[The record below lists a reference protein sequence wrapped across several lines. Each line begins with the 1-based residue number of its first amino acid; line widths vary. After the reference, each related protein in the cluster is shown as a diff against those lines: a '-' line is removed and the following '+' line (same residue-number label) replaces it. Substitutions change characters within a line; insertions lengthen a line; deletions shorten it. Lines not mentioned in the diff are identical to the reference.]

1 MQACVVVERAAFLPL
16 GRAVV
21 VLEQQADTQ
30 QLFEVRPGSS
40 DPQPSIRISSG
51 FQNAAVPFKTPPL
64 AGGLHTDARASH
76 APPAF
81 AMKVKTLQVLWH
93 GKDPVLSVDFSPDT
107 GLLAS
112 CGGDKEIK
120 LWEVREDA
128 DGAPDVRHVDTL
140 TAHSKTVNCVRF
152 SPGGDMLAS
161 GGDTGEVILWRPG
174 SSTNAHGDATT
185 WRTSAVLRGHSD
197 DVQDLAWAP
206 AGAGIVTGSVDNEC
220 IVWDVPKA
228 KGVLRLQGHTHYVQG
243 VSWDPHGEYL
253 TSQSGDRTV
262 RLFASR
268 GMGASHQFLSARWCK
283 HVTCQKVLK
292 SAEENPDPRAAHLAA
307 EAPPPAA
314 DAAAKPPRQPLFH
327 DDTLQSF
334 FRRPAWSPCGSF
346 LALPAGI
353 YREHADAREE
363 HATYLY
369 QRDRFAR
376 PALRIPGVSPAV
388 CVRFSPAFYAPA
400 RPRDAAERPKTP
412 PPPSP
417 PSNDENPASTSD
429 PATDDPAPANPDAV
443 PRDGAS
449 AAPEPNAPSSA
460 AAPVEVPLIDLPWR
474 VLFAVCTT
482 DTVTV
487 YDTSEPTPVA
497 FVGGLHYAAITDAAW
512 SPDGATLVVSS
523 SDGYCSVLK
532 FEEGEL
538 GRRLSVAE
546 APERVREFMPEERV
560 RAAREAARAARLA
573 AEERAAAQAQ
583 AQKEAGMRKDWR
595 SGAGSGGGVSGG
607 RRPRADGRGGG
618 RGGPPP
624 GYGANAKAPPGFGGS
639 VPPPGFEAPGVEAP
653 AAPPTFGSNSYIPPA
668 FRAKE

>member
-1 MQACVVVERAAFLPL
+1 
-16 GRAVV
+16 
-21 VLEQQADTQ
+21 
-30 QLFEVRPGSS
+30 
-40 DPQPSIRISSG
+40 
-51 FQNAAVPFKTPPL
+51 
-64 AGGLHTDARASH
+64 
-76 APPAF
+76 
-81 AMKVKTLQVLWH
+81 MKVKTLQVLWH

-429 PATDDPAPANPDAV
+429 FATDPAPANPDAA

-449 AAPEPNAPSSA
+449 AAPEPCAPSSA

-546 APERVREFMPEERV
+546 APERVREFTPEERV

-583 AQKEAGMRKDWR
+583 AQKEIAAQAAQAPAAQAKEDAPANDATAEAGGEEKTAAAAAAAKADAAGGPETR
-595 SGAGSGGGVSGG
+595 GAGPGRRVRRGRRGREGGVRGEGG
-607 RRPRADGRGGG
+607 ETRRPRTRRGAGTPGEGAQARGADGDVTRDEPKRGDETRSKGTEG
-618 RGGPPP
+618 IESAVGDRS
-624 GYGANAKAPPGFGGS
+624 ASSASARSFAPRRSIP
-639 VPPPGFEAPGVEAP
+639 VAPRRDIYDVV
-653 AAPPTFGSNSYIPPA
+653 S
-668 FRAKE
+668 

>member
-1 MQACVVVERAAFLPL
+1 
-16 GRAVV
+16 
-21 VLEQQADTQ
+21 
-30 QLFEVRPGSS
+30 
-40 DPQPSIRISSG
+40 
-51 FQNAAVPFKTPPL
+51 
-64 AGGLHTDARASH
+64 
-76 APPAF
+76 
-81 AMKVKTLQVLWH
+81 MKVKTLQVLWH

-429 PATDDPAPANPDAV
+429 PATDPAPANPDAT

-460 AAPVEVPLIDLPWR
+460 AGPRRSSAHRPSLARVVRGVHDGHGDRIRHIRADPRGVRGGAALRRHHGRGVVAGRRDARGELLGR
-474 VLFAVCTT
+474 VLLRAQVR
-482 DTVTV
+482 
-487 YDTSEPTPVA
+487 
-497 FVGGLHYAAITDAAW
+497 GG
-512 SPDGATLVVSS
+512 G
-523 SDGYCSVLK
+523 
-532 FEEGEL
+532 
-538 GRRLSVAE
+538 
-546 APERVREFMPEERV
+546 
-560 RAAREAARAARLA
+560 ARAA
-573 AEERAAAQAQ
+573 AERRGGARAR
-583 AQKEAGMRKDWR
+583 EGIHAG
-595 SGAGSGGGVSGG
+595 GAGAGGAGGGEGSAPRRGGARRRAGAGAEGNRRAGGAGAGGG
-607 RRPRADGRGGG
+607 RRKEDAPANDATAEAGGEEKTAVAAAAAAAKADAAKAAPKRVAPVPVVAFGADAAGAKAAFEARVAKRVAPEPVAGAGTPGEGAQARGADGDVTRDEPKRSDETRSKGTEGIESAVGDRSASSASERALVRASSVDPG
-618 RGGPPP
+618 RV
-624 GYGANAKAPPGFGGS
+624 A
-639 VPPPGFEAPGVEAP
+639 
-653 AAPPTFGSNSYIPPA
+653 TWYI
-668 FRAKE
+668 